1 MKAWIPLVLLAV
13 TFEASAE
20 IKPTNP
26 GFAARE
32 VLVYAETV
40 GSVNRTVETTLTRVG
55 EGASVRWEYR
65 SVSPDLESLYRL
77 DPETLL
83 SLSSE
88 TLTKAA
94 DATVRRTADYRD
106 LKIKA
111 AADELVVTDF
121 GSLPVVL
128 RGFPWGQKSAAKIA
142 TVGNLAAGG
151 GGFTFELTVVGRE
164 KVVAAGRTWDCWKV
178 TTGLGGA
185 LSLLMAKSEWWFAA
199 EGNHPLVK
207 TVGPSAGPGSP
218 TRTLLLQ
225 SVRN

>member
-1 MKAWIPLVLLAV
+1 MKTWFPLVLLGLAAGV
-13 TFEASAE
+13 SAE
-20 IKPTNP
+20 IKPSNP
-26 GFAARE
+26 GFGARE
-32 VLVYAETV
+32 VLVYSETV
-40 GSVNRTVETTLTRVG
+40 GSVNRTVETSLTRVG
-55 EGASVRWEYR
+55 EGSTARWEYR
-65 SVSPDLESLYRL
+65 SVGADVEATFRLEL
-77 DPETLL
+77 ETLL
-83 SLSSE
+83 SVSSE

-94 DATVRRTADYRD
+94 DATVRRTADYTG

-142 TVGNLAAGG
+142 TVGNVGGG
-151 GGFTFELTVVGRE
+151 GGFTIELTVVGRE
-164 KVVAAGRTWDCWKV
+164 KVVAVGRTWDCWKV

-199 EGNHPLVK
+199 EGTHPLIK
-207 TVGPSAGPGSP
+207 AVGPSGGPGSP

-225 SVRN
+225 TMKG